1 MINKISQIRFFDFLK
16 TLIIFSAI
24 QPYIGVPLLFKSDIQ
39 PICLFL
45 CLIYLISFN
54 KFYLSKNQIL
64 ISILLFTPAIF
75 STFQLFLMEN
85 NSFLEIFRRLFPLF
99 ASPIYFIT
107 FTSVFADFRR
117 VKFIKNALLFF
128 VITFFI
134 GFILNIFTKDLITGL
149 FITRGTYEAYG
160 FRGFNSFFPEQSRIP
175 EQCFFAFY
183 LYFFHRKYLNFKP
196 IFLAIIALLAKS
208 GQAIV
213 MTFTLLP
220 FIFISLLP
228 SKLRSIRFFKKSNL
242 LIPLISPFLIFLIFR
257 FMSTS
262 RGGIAILELFKI
274 GFSYLASDM
283 GVLIKM
289 TGAMFVATRI
299 LNPDFTIISAAKP
312 WEHLINNPQ
321 LSDTYQNICTFITSI
336 NNCPTTYSIYTG
348 LGSYIVYYGIYG
360 IFLVL
365 LLFGLSL
372 NAVAKKFLKKE
383 RLLFYSLLFAFFIN
397 SILKIPLANPSM
409 IMIICLFLSPEL
421 DFEFYKKKP
430 NIESL

>member
-1 MINKISQIRFFDFLK
+1 
-16 TLIIFSAI
+16 
-24 QPYIGVPLLFKSDIQ
+24 
-39 PICLFL
+39 
-45 CLIYLISFN
+45 
-54 KFYLSKNQIL
+54 
-64 ISILLFTPAIF
+64 
-75 STFQLFLMEN
+75 
-85 NSFLEIFRRLFPLF
+85 
-99 ASPIYFIT
+99 
-107 FTSVFADFRR
+107 
-117 VKFIKNALLFF
+117 
-128 VITFFI
+128 
-134 GFILNIFTKDLITGL
+134 
-149 FITRGTYEAYG
+149 
-160 FRGFNSFFPEQSRIP
+160 
-175 EQCFFAFY
+175 
-183 LYFFHRKYLNFKP
+183 
-196 IFLAIIALLAKS
+196 
-208 GQAIV
+208 